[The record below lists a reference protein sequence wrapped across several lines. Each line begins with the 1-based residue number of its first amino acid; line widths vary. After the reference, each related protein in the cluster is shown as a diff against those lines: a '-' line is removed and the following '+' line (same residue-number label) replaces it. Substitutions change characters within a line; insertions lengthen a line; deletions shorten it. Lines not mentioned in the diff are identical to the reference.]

1 MQIVPR
7 HEIALLLRRAGL
19 NSETREFACETVSR
33 LTVTE
38 AVPPVFTKGPHR
50 KVTYSDGRV
59 EGPFPVAD
67 RPALSQFLAAGL
79 TELDIAEAL
88 AIVPEGAFWLNNKA
102 QAQHLHDVA
111 DAQRVAEFLRGRG
124 LTDRFQGGFRIA
136 APQFASIIPRLAA
149 QTYAGG
155 ADVLFVSLDRR
166 CPLMAVACHHFDI
179 HFSAPDAA
187 AIASLARLAEF
198 HNLLPDT
205 LALPDLPDVPVM
217 WT

>member
-19 NSETREFACETVSR
+19 DSETREFACEAVCQ
-33 LTVTE
+33 LTVRE
-38 AVPPVFTKGPHR
+38 SVPPVFTTGPHR
-50 KVTYSDGRV
+50 KVTHSDGRV

-67 RPALSQFLAAGL
+67 RPALSQFLAAAL
-79 TELDIAEAL
+79 TELEISDVL
-88 AIVPEGAFWLNNKA
+88 AIVPMGAFWLNNKA
-102 QAQHLHDVA
+102 QAQHLHDVQ
-111 DAQRVAEFLRGRG
+111 DAQRVAQFLRGRG
-124 LTDRFQGGFRIA
+124 LTNRFQGGFRIA
-136 APQFASIIPRLAA
+136 SPRFASLIPRLAA

-155 ADVLFVSLDRR
+155 ADVLFVSLDSR
-166 CPLMAVACHHFDI
+166 CPLTAVACHHFDI

-187 AIASLARLAEF
+187 VVAALARLAES
-198 HNLLPDT
+198 HDLLPDA